1 VGSSANVLDR
11 WQPPDFH
18 VKTVGTYYVKTVGT
32 YYMEAVRAY
41 TARLV
46 EQAYYP
52 RKADLAE
59 AG

>member
-18 VKTVGTYYVKTVGT
+18 VKTVGTYY
-32 YYMEAVRAY
+32 MEALRAY

-52 RKADLAE
+52 QKADLAE